1 MKTEFV
7 PVDWIANSNIYEVN
21 LRQYTQEGTINAFKK
36 HLPRLKDMGIDILWF
51 MPLTPISRKNRK
63 GSLGSYYACSSYTE
77 INPEYG
83 TKNNFLTLVDEAHQ
97 LGFKVIVDWVANHT
111 GCDHEWTTSHGDFYK
126 KNEQGDFFDEH
137 GWDDV
142 IDLDYS
148 NHSMRI
154 AMIMAMRY
162 WINNFNIDG
171 FRCDMAMLTPVDFW
185 IQARLDLTETKDLFW
200 LAELDPLDNP
210 EYMMAFDSAYT
221 WRWMNAA
228 KQCKE
233 EGAQHIHHL
242 KYVLSQYQATLPV
255 TACPAWFT
263 SNHDEN
269 SWNGTEYEKYGEM
282 ALPLA
287 FFSATW
293 RGLPLIYSGQ
303 ELPNH
308 KRLAFFDKD
317 CLDWKPKPDLHE
329 FYKKILELRKRN
341 LAFSAS
347 PHPENCILL
356 NNSVD
361 HHVLSFMRKNGDST
375 SVVVINFSQYHL
387 SHVEVSIKDTNGL
400 FTDLFTNVTKDFG
413 GTHIYVDLPPWSF
426 QAWIK

>member
-7 PVDWIANSNIYEVN
+7 PVDWILNSNIYEVN
-21 LRQYTQEGTINAFKK
+21 LRQYTQEGTINAFRR
-36 HLPRLKDMGIDILWF
+36 HLPRLKDMGIGVLWF
-51 MPLTPISRKNRK
+51 MPLTPISEKNRK
-63 GSLGSYYACSSYTE
+63 GSMGSYYACSSYTE

-83 TKNNFLTLVDEAHQ
+83 TKNDFITLVDEAHL
-97 LGFKVIVDWVANHT
+97 LGLKVIVDWVANHT
-111 GCDHEWTTSHGDFYK
+111 GCDHEWTTIHPDFYK
-126 KNEQGDFFDEH
+126 KDEQGEFYDEH

-148 NHSMRI
+148 NQSMRV
-154 AMIMAMRY
+154 AMIGAMRY

-171 FRCDMAMLTPVDFW
+171 FRCDMAMLTPLDFW
-185 IQARLDLTETKDLFW
+185 TQARLSLTETKDLFW

-242 KYVLSQYQATLPV
+242 KYVLSQYNETVPD

-293 RGLPLIYSGQ
+293 KGLPLIYTGQ

-317 CLDWKPKPDLHE
+317 SLDWKPKPDLHD
-329 FYKKILELRKRN
+329 FYKTILELRKGN
-341 LAFSAS
+341 PAFSVS
-347 PHPENCILL
+347 QHPDNCILL

-375 SVVVINFSQYHL
+375 AVVVINFSQYHL
-387 SHVEVSIKDTNGL
+387 SHVEVVIHDINGL
-400 FTDLFTNVTKDFG
+400 FTALFTNDTRDFG
-413 GTHIYVDLPPWSF
+413 GDHIYLDLPPWSF
-426 QAWIK
+426 QGWIK